1 MATEPKVAVGI
12 CSSAE
17 LRFRFEGEYLCDGA
31 GAAGEQVAT
40 IAPGGLGVEWRG
52 KMYPSLVF
60 TPTDPEGGCFELQDV
75 TIGVDF
81 HWQRRENQ
89 RFRGALKLVPD
100 AGKVVAVNLVGVE
113 QYLESVISSEMSCT
127 SSMPLLMAH
136 AVISRG
142 WLLAQIEHRGKT
154 VRPEMRQ
161 RPGET
166 VRWWDREDHALFD
179 VCADDHCQRYQGIN
193 RVVSPSAAKAVEATR
208 GMVLTD
214 GDGRLV
220 DTRFSKCCGGVFE
233 RFENCWDDEPRPSL
247 VEARDWTDNRF
258 PDLTDERN
266 AAEWIEGAPDAF
278 CNTTDAGVLREVLN
292 DYDRETA
299 DFYRW
304 TEEISQERIQ
314 RLLRDRGGVDVGEVT
329 SLRALQRGTSG
340 RIVRLEIAGTQGRRV
355 IGKEL
360 MIRRALSETHLR
372 SSAFTVESIDLDSR
386 GVPALFRLRG
396 AGWGHGVGLCQ
407 IGAAV
412 IGARGYGYDEIL
424 AHYYPDSE
432 LRKLY

>member
-17 LRFRFEGEYLCDGA
+17 LRFRFEGDYLCEGA
-31 GAAGEQVAT
+31 VVAGEQEAT
-40 IAPGGLGVEWRG
+40 AAPGGLGIEWRG
-52 KMYPSLVF
+52 KVYPSLVF
-60 TPTDPEGGCFELQDV
+60 TPTASNEGCFELQDV

-89 RFRGALKLVPD
+89 RFRGALKLIPE

-154 VRPEMRQ
+154 ARTEMRQ

-193 RVVSPSAAKAVEATR
+193 RVVSKAAAEAVEATR
-208 GMVLTD
+208 GMALTS

-220 DTRFSKCCGGVFE
+220 DTRFSKCCGGAFE
-233 RFENCWDDEPRPSL
+233 RFENCWDDTPSPCL
-247 VEARDWTDNRF
+247 VEARDWTDDRF

-266 AAEWIEGAPDAF
+266 AREWIEGRPEAF
-278 CNTTDAGVLREVLN
+278 CNTREAAVLREVLN
-292 DYDRETA
+292 DYDLETA

-314 RLLRDRGGVDVGEVT
+314 QLLRDRGGVDVGEVV
-329 SLRALQRGTSG
+329 SIRALQRGTSG
-340 RIVRLEIAGTQGRRV
+340 RIVRLEIVGTQGRSV

-372 SSAFTVESIDLDSR
+372 SSAFTVEAVGEDSR
-386 GVPALFRLRG
+386 GVPEMFRLRG

-412 IGARGYGYDEIL
+412 MGARGYDYDAIL
-424 AHYYPDSE
+424 AHYYPGSE
-432 LRKLY
+432 LKKMY